1 MQPNNPTSTSSTAYK
16 WSGRHRRIV
25 YAAAIAFPNAR
36 PAMKLE
42 RISAAAQTELPKVNP
57 LTRNH
62 SVSKIS
68 APMPEK
74 KRTAQTIPVRAVC
87 RPVARDATRARAA
100 RDSCELLIIAQ
111 NGAHFQQYRAINSS
125 KQGTN
130 DNASVGCVN

>member
-1 MQPNNPTSTSSTAYK
+1 
-16 WSGRHRRIV
+16 
-25 YAAAIAFPNAR
+25 
-36 PAMKLE
+36 MKLE

-74 KRTAQTIPVRAVC
+74 KRTAQTIAVRAVC

-111 NGAHFQQYRAINSS
+111 NGAHLEQYRPGNSS
-125 KQGTN
+125 NQGTN
-130 DNASVGCVN
+130 DNASLGCVDQRGVSKGEHGNKEGHREADPGEAPIA

>member
-1 MQPNNPTSTSSTAYK
+1 
-16 WSGRHRRIV
+16 
-25 YAAAIAFPNAR
+25 
-36 PAMKLE
+36 MKLE
-42 RISAAAQTELPKVNP
+42 RISAAAQTELPNANP

-74 KRTAQTIPVRAVC
+74 KRTTQTIAMRAVC
-87 RPVARDATRARAA
+87 GPVARDKSRPRAA

-111 NGAHFQQYRAINSS
+111 NGAHLQQYRASNSS

-130 DNASVGCVN
+130 DNAPLGCVDQRTVSEGKHGDKEGHREADPGEAPIA

>member
-1 MQPNNPTSTSSTAYK
+1 
-16 WSGRHRRIV
+16 
-25 YAAAIAFPNAR
+25 
-36 PAMKLE
+36 MKLE
-42 RISAAAQTELPKVNP
+42 RISAAAQTELPNANP

-74 KRTAQTIPVRAVC
+74 KRTAQTIAVRAVC
-87 RPVARDATRARAA
+87 RPVTRDASRARAA

-111 NGAHFQQYRAINSS
+111 NGAHFQQYRASNSS

-130 DNASVGCVN
+130 DNASLGCVN

>member
-1 MQPNNPTSTSSTAYK
+1 
-16 WSGRHRRIV
+16 
-25 YAAAIAFPNAR
+25 
-36 PAMKLE
+36 MKLE
-42 RISAAAQTELPKVNP
+42 RISAAAQTELPNANP

-74 KRTAQTIPVRAVC
+74 KRTAQTIAACAVWE
-87 RPVARDATRARAA
+87 PVARGASRSRAA

-111 NGAHFQQYRAINSS
+111 NGAYLQQYRAGNSS

-130 DNASVGCVN
+130 DNASLGCIDQRAVSEGKHGNKEGHREADPGEAPIP